1 MSNEEQIDPP
11 RTPEVDGRHGRHGRP
26 ESPPITPDDEP
37 SALERGVRIF
47 ERLRRRR

>member
-1 MSNEEQIDPP
+1 MTDQEPIDPARAP
-11 RTPEVDGRHGRHGRP
+11 PGDSR

>member
-1 MSNEEQIDPP
+1 MTDEEPIDPL
-11 RTPEVDGRHGRHGRP
+11 RALAGDRRP
-26 ESPPITPDDEP
+26 DRRESQAITPDDEP

>member
-1 MSNEEQIDPP
+1 MTDEEPIDSARAPGGD
-11 RTPEVDGRHGRHGRP
+11 RRD
-26 ESPPITPDDEP
+26 SQPITPDDEP